1 MRPSLEGHGSMC
13 EKLSILPETNETNA
27 KMSERGTMAKYSE
40 RLALGGCQLVV
51 RRQRCGGALS
61 ARARGSAP
69 VHFPGTGMVTT
80 PPTQPL
86 RE

>member
-1 MRPSLEGHGSMC
+1 MD
-13 EKLSILPETNETNA
+13 ILVN
-27 KMSERGTMAKYSE
+27 YSE

-69 VHFPGTGMVTT
+69 VHFPRTGMVTT
-80 PPTQPL
+80 PLNQPPTEWAIFEFLLLGFTTLPL
-86 RE
+86 I